1 MAGILDIYSPDDI
14 MNDVF
19 PRLSYAPMDNQGYAK
34 AYDLARPYTEMA
46 SRYGYGE
53 NPSLKQGLGSDVRHT
68 TGSALAKF
76 AMQDYLKNNFGV
88 PTDSFLSDKLSNL
101 GIYGSTAFQE
111 VQDAYKNVRNLTGY
125 GVNFRD
131 ALDRGLVQPMEDVT
145 ANIRATNIPYGTP
158 VQEIIN
164 YAVENSP
171 SKYMQTAPQISSLNS
186 FGPQNYETPQEK
198 ANNNFLKTLSNLVF
212 TPAYGDI
219 PTKEEREG
227 LESFNTLV
235 SDTVM
240 AEPYNMVSDTVRAE
254 PYNMASDTVR
264 AEPQI
269 AQTEPAAR
277 NNQADILQIIN
288 QMEEEKKNYYT
299 QPEEEP
305 DFIDKMLSS
314 LQRGAQYAGGA
325 NIGMGIGTLI
335 DPSLGFISALLG
347 GKYLGGA
354 DTSMTPTDRY
364 NLSTYG
370 GYGNMGVQDKYGINT
385 VSLFGDYNKYVQN
398 WNQKYGNRVYNTP
411 YMQAKQA
418 EMARRERE
426 QNANIEKQFAD
437 IRQQSESSG
446 GYNPSTGY
454 TAETASGLS
463 GTGGS
468 HHGYST
474 DYSSPF

>member
-1 MAGILDIYSPDDI
+1 MAGILDLVLGGLTKQYDI
-14 MNDVF
+14 AMPAVNFVRGLALG
-19 PRLSYAPMDNQGYAK
+19 PKEALMTPSMQL
-34 AYDLARPYTEMA
+34 DLARRAENKGGDKGA
-46 SRYGYGE
+46 LGYEDFGLE
-53 NPSLKQGLGSDVRHT
+53 VAQPMGRFRGGLFSLDPTTFANVGSVGRVTYEKDPT
-68 TGSALAKF
+68 
-76 AMQDYLKNNFGV
+76 QFGGY
-88 PTDSFLSDKLSNL
+88 K
-101 GIYGSTAFQE
+101 YGSTEFNFTPDEDTGSTGNKILDFINEGGLAKKIA
-111 VQDAYKNVRNLTGY
+111 DSNL
-125 GVNFRD
+125 
-131 ALDRGLVQPMEDVT
+131 
-145 ANIRATNIPYGTP
+145 
-158 VQEIIN
+158 
-164 YAVENSP
+164 S
-171 SKYMQTAPQISSLNS
+171 
-186 FGPQNYETPQEK
+186 
-198 ANNNFLKTLSNLVF
+198 KTLSNLVF

-299 QPEEEP
+299 QPEEQP
-305 DFIDKMLSS
+305 DFIDKMLSG

>member
-1 MAGILDIYSPDDI
+1 
-14 MNDVF
+14 
-19 PRLSYAPMDNQGYAK
+19 
-34 AYDLARPYTEMA
+34 
-46 SRYGYGE
+46 
-53 NPSLKQGLGSDVRHT
+53 
-68 TGSALAKF
+68 
-76 AMQDYLKNNFGV
+76 
-88 PTDSFLSDKLSNL
+88 
-101 GIYGSTAFQE
+101 
-111 VQDAYKNVRNLTGY
+111 
-125 GVNFRD
+125 
-131 ALDRGLVQPMEDVT
+131 
-145 ANIRATNIPYGTP
+145 
-158 VQEIIN
+158 
-164 YAVENSP
+164 
-171 SKYMQTAPQISSLNS
+171 
-186 FGPQNYETPQEK
+186 
-198 ANNNFLKTLSNLVF
+198 
-212 TPAYGDI
+212 
-219 PTKEEREG
+219 
-227 LESFNTLV
+227 
-235 SDTVM
+235 
-240 AEPYNMVSDTVRAE
+240 
-254 PYNMASDTVR
+254 
-264 AEPQI
+264 
-269 AQTEPAAR
+269 
-277 NNQADILQIIN
+277 
-288 QMEEEKKNYYT
+288 
-299 QPEEEP
+299 
-305 DFIDKMLSS
+305 MLSG